1 MKKPE
6 KQEVKKAQKQESIQD
21 GVKDLETYTHYYI
34 PQATVTT
41 RKQKFYSKIIVRK

>member
-34 PQATVTT
+34 PHLVATNIYFIVT
-41 RKQKFYSKIIVRK
+41 VACGM